1 MTVIYAIIMFA
12 VLIFIHELGHFLAA
26 KSCDVRVNDFAIGM
40 GPSIVKKKK
49 GDTTYHIK
57 ALPIGGFCSMEGEDE
72 ESEDPRAFNNKSLG
86 QKALIVVAGPVMNLL
101 FALIMMTIVVFVIGT
116 ATTTFGEVMP
126 NSPAEKAGI
135 RAGDRVVEVEGTEI
149 RDWNHFVQEISIEGA
164 KLKDGEKLEIKVDR
178 DGKEMTF
185 HPGLEKQEDGR
196 LVIGVTTKNVRSV
209 SRALIDGPKA
219 TWDMTR
225 NMFDILKQLFTGGVS
240 VDQLSG
246 PVGIVYMVDQ
256 SAKAG
261 FMVFLYFMTLISL
274 NLAIFN
280 LLPLPALDGGRLLF
294 IIIRIFTGDKISDNV
309 EGIIHAV
316 GLILL
321 LGLTLYVT
329 WNDIMRFIVPI
340 FTK

>member
-1 MTVIYAIIMFA
+1 MTIIYAIFMFA

-26 KSCDVRVNDFAIGM
+26 KSSDVRVNDFAIGM
-40 GPSIVKKKK
+40 GPSIAKKKR

-72 ESEDPRAFNNKSLG
+72 ESDDPRAFNNKSLG
-86 QKALIVVAGPVMNLL
+86 QKAFIVVAGPLMNLIL
-101 FALIMMTIVVFVIGT
+101 AVLLMTIVVFVIGT
-116 ATTTFGEVMP
+116 ATTSFESVHP

-135 RAGDRVVEVEGTEI
+135 RPGDRAIAVGEVEI
-149 RDWNHFVQEISIEGA
+149 RDWNHFIQEISIQGG
-164 KLKDGEKLEIKVDR
+164 KLKEGEKLDITVDR
-178 DGKEMTF
+178 QGENLTF
-185 HPGLEKQEDGR
+185 PTGLKKHDDGR
-196 LVIGVTTKNVRSV
+196 LIVGVTTKTERSIKT
-209 SRALIDGPKA
+209 ALVDGPKA

-225 NMFDILKQLFTGGVS
+225 NMFSILKQLFTGGVS
-240 VDQLSG
+240 VNQLSG

-256 SAKAG
+256 SAKEG
-261 FMVFLYFMTLISL
+261 MMMFLYFMALISL

-294 IIIRIFTGDKISDNV
+294 IIIRLFTGDRLSDRT
-309 EGIIHAV
+309 EGFIHAA
-316 GLILL
+316 GLIFL

-329 WNDIMRFIVPI
+329 WNDILRFILPI